1 VELRVKTE
9 RNKITNRL
17 LKEDMD
23 KTNNTEWLRETT
35 LQGTFRKGISDKT
48 FKHLFFAIFPAL
60 KTMPVYIV
68 NVG

>member
-1 VELRVKTE
+1 
-9 RNKITNRL
+9 
-17 LKEDMD
+17 MD